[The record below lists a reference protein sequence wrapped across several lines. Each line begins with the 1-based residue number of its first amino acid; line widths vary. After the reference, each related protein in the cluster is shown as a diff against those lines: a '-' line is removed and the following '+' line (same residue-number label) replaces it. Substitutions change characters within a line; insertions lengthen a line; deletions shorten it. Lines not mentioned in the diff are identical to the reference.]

1 VAVRIAACAPHVLL
15 VVVLCLA
22 GTDLAHAQSDRLK
35 LLSVEELM
43 ELDVTSVS
51 RRAEPFRDAA
61 AAVDVITGDDLRRSG
76 VSSLA
81 EALRLLAGVMVARSD
96 GHTWAISTRGFLLP
110 SANKL
115 LVLIDGRTVYSPL
128 FAGAFWDVQDT
139 ALADINRIEVIRG
152 PGATLWGA
160 NAVNGVIN
168 VITRS
173 AASTIGGRLMVS
185 SGTDNTALITARYGD
200 ELRKG
205 LDYRTYA
212 KYAYFN
218 ENVLAGGAPAHDA
231 FRRAQ
236 VGGRID
242 WAISPVSMLT
252 IQGDGYDGRAGAF
265 DRPDT
270 RINGWNILGHWR
282 TRTSGQSDLQVH
294 WYVDHTFR
302 SIPFVFEE
310 SRTSYDLD
318 LQYQI
323 RDRGRHA
330 VLVGGAY
337 QSSAD
342 STSVP
347 GPLGAAP
354 RGSIVARFDPADR
367 TTTLASVFA
376 QDEITLAPDALFL
389 TLGARLEHNTYTGV
403 ELQPTA
409 RVRWT
414 PKPRTTVWGA
424 VSRAVRTPSRL
435 DRDARFETGAG
446 APLLVG
452 SADFASETLV
462 ATELG
467 YRVQPSPHL
476 SFDLAAFH
484 NSYDHLRS
492 QEAGVPMAFGNGLR
506 GTSNGLELE
515 MRVRPYDWLRFDAD
529 WTLFTKSLERRP
541 GSTDLTGGAAEGN
554 DPRHSFGLH
563 TTMNLPGRVE
573 VDALLRAIDR
583 LPSPPVPG
591 YAELDLRVGWRL
603 TDDWELALVGHNLL
617 HDSHPEYGAD
627 TPFRVE
633 FERGVSVRATVIF

>member
-1 VAVRIAACAPHVLL
+1 VAVRIAAGAPHVLL
-15 VVVLCLA
+15 AVVLCLA
-22 GTDLAHAQSDRLK
+22 GADPARAQGDRLK
-35 LLSVEELM
+35 ILSVEELM
-43 ELDVTSVS
+43 EVDVTTVS

-61 AAVDVITGDDLRRSG
+61 AAVDVITGDELRRSG
-76 VSSLA
+76 VTTLP

-139 ALADINRIEVIRG
+139 ALADIERIEVIRG

-185 SGTDNTALITARYGD
+185 SGTENTALVTARYGD

-205 LDYRTYA
+205 LNYRAYA
-212 KYAYFN
+212 KYAYFD
-218 ENVLAGGAPAHDA
+218 ENVLASGASAHDA

-236 VGGRID
+236 AGGRLD

-270 RINGWNILGHWR
+270 RMNGWNVLGHWR
-282 TRTSGQSDLQVH
+282 TRPAGGSDLQVH

-302 SIPFVFEE
+302 SIPSLFEE
-310 SRTSYDLD
+310 SRTSYDVD
-318 LQYQI
+318 LQYQL
-323 RDRGRHA
+323 RPLDRHT
-330 VLVGGAY
+330 VLVGGGY
-337 QSSAD
+337 QASTD

-347 GPLGAAP
+347 GPLAAAP
-354 RGSIVARFDPADR
+354 PVNIVARFDPADR
-367 TTTLASVFA
+367 TTTLVSAFA
-376 QDEITLAPDALFL
+376 QDEIALAPEALFL
-389 TLGARLEHNTYTGV
+389 TLGGRLEHNTYTGF
-403 ELQPTA
+403 EFQPTA
-409 RVRWT
+409 RLRWT

-435 DRDARFETGAG
+435 DRDVRFETDRGM
-446 APLLVG
+446 PVLFG
-452 SADFASETLV
+452 SPGFVSETLV

-467 YRVQPSPHL
+467 YRVQPSPRV

-492 QEAGVPMAFGNGLR
+492 QEAGAPIVLGNGLR

-515 MRVRPYDWLRFDAD
+515 VRVRPSDWLRLDAD

-541 GSTDLTGGAAEGN
+541 GSTDVSGGAAEGN
-554 DPRHSFGLH
+554 DPRHSFALH
-563 TTMNLPGRVE
+563 TTMNLPGRIE
-573 VDALLRAIDR
+573 VDAFLRAMDR
-583 LPSPPVPG
+583 LPSPAVPG
-591 YAELDLRVGWRL
+591 YADLDLRAGWRV
-603 TDDWELALVGHNLL
+603 TNDWELAVIGHNLL

-633 FERGVSVRATVIF
+633 FQRGVSVRATVIF

>member
-1 VAVRIAACAPHVLL
+1 MAVRKAAGAPHVVL
-15 VVVLCLA
+15 VLVLCLA
-22 GTDLAHAQSDRLK
+22 AADPARAQSDRLK
-35 LLSVEELM
+35 VLSVEELM
-43 ELDVTSVS
+43 EVDVTTVS

-61 AAVDVITGDDLRRSG
+61 AAVDVITGDELRRSG
-76 VSSLA
+76 VTTLP

-115 LVLIDGRTVYSPL
+115 LVLIDGRAVYSPL

-139 ALADINRIEVIRG
+139 ALADVERIEVIRG

-173 AASTIGGRLMVS
+173 AASTIGGRLTVS
-185 SGTDNTALITARYGD
+185 SGTENTALVAARYGD

-205 LDYRTYA
+205 LNYRTYA
-212 KYAYFN
+212 KYSYFD
-218 ENVLAGGAPAHDA
+218 ENLLASGAPAHDA

-236 VGGRID
+236 VGGRLD
-242 WAISPVSMLT
+242 WAISPASMLT
-252 IQGDGYDGRAGAF
+252 IQGDGYNGRAGAF

-270 RINGWNILGHWR
+270 RLNGWNILGHWR
-282 TRTSGQSDLQVH
+282 TRAADESDLQVH

-302 SIPFVFEE
+302 SIPFLFEE
-310 SRTSYDLD
+310 SRTTYDVD
-318 LQYQI
+318 LQYQL
-323 RDRGRHA
+323 RPLARHTM
-330 VLVGGAY
+330 LVGGGY
-337 QSSAD
+337 QASAD
-342 STSVP
+342 TTSVP
-347 GPLGAAP
+347 GPLDAAP
-354 RGSIVARFDPADR
+354 PGSLVARFDPTDR
-367 TTTLASVFA
+367 TTTLVSAFA
-376 QDEITLAPDALFL
+376 QDEIALAPEALFL
-389 TLGARLEHNTYTGV
+389 TVGARLEHNTYTGV

-409 RVRWT
+409 RLRWT
-414 PKPRTTVWGA
+414 PKPRTTLWGA

-435 DRDARFETGAG
+435 DRDVRFETDAG
-446 APLLVG
+446 VPLLVG
-452 SADFASETLV
+452 SSDFASETLI

-467 YRVQPSPHL
+467 YRVQPSPRV
-476 SFDLAAFH
+476 SFDVAAFH

-492 QEAGVPMAFGNGLR
+492 QEAGVPIVLDNGLR
-506 GTSNGLELE
+506 GTSNGVELE
-515 MRVRPYDWLRFDAD
+515 MRLRPRDWLRFDGN
-529 WTLFTKSLERRP
+529 WTLFTKSLDRRP
-541 GSTDLTGGAAEGN
+541 GSSDISGGTAEGN
-554 DPRHSFGLH
+554 DPRHTFGLH

-573 VDALLRAIDR
+573 VDAFLRAIDP

-591 YAELDLRVGWRL
+591 YAELDLRAGWRV
-603 TDDWELALVGHNLL
+603 TNDWELAFVGHNLL